1 MIEKYKLEKVI
12 TTKKRFL
19 KDTDFPKSS
28 YYYLNSKEEVASLKR
43 KRGRK
48 NNNLIF
54 NRELERFFTKEEF
67 LNQYIIPILSSEF
80 VVYEY
85 QKLAKILKNKGFW

>member
-12 TTKKRFL
+12 TTKKDFL

-28 YYYLNSKEEVASLKR
+28 YYYLNSKEEVASNKR

-48 NNNLIF
+48 NNNRIF
-54 NRELERFFTKEEF
+54 NKTHRKVLYQRRAF
-67 LNQYIIPILSSEF
+67 NSIHYSYIILWIC
-80 VVYEY
+80 
-85 QKLAKILKNKGFW
+85 KLRIENSKDIEK

>member
-12 TTKKRFL
+12 TTKKDFL

-28 YYYLNSKEEVASLKR
+28 YYCLNRKERVTSLKR
-43 KRGRK
+43 RGRK

-54 NRELERFFTKEEF
+54 NRELERFFTKEEL
-67 LNQYIIPILSSEF
+67 LNQYIIPILSAEF
-80 VVYEY
+80 VSY
-85 QKLAKILKNKGFW
+85 G